1 MSGNPPR
8 PNTDAPPRLAGE
20 GSVKPLRGR
29 RRPAWRSIGRPG
41 HRAIGKLLSA
51 IACVL
56 ALAMPATALEPEER
70 LTDPALEARA
80 RALSAELR
88 CLVCPNQSI
97 DDSNAPLALDLRRV
111 VRERLTLGDSDA
123 AVMRYVT
130 DRYGDYVRLRP
141 PIQPATYALWFGPP
155 LILAA
160 GAAVAAAYL
169 LRRRRAPAAPD
180 PLTPE
185 ERRRVDDLLG
195 QEPEPPA

>member
-1 MSGNPPR
+1 M
-8 PNTDAPPRLAGE
+8 LATL
-20 GSVKPLRGR
+20 V
-29 RRPAWRSIGRPG
+29 
-41 HRAIGKLLSA
+41 
-51 IACVL
+51 CVVFF
-56 ALAMPATALEPEER
+56 AAPATALEPEER

-88 CLVCPNQSI
+88 CLVCANQSI

-111 VRERLTLGDSDA
+111 VRERLTLGDSDE

-160 GAAVAAAYL
+160 GTAVAAAYL
-169 LRRRRAPAAPD
+169 LRRRRVPAAPD

-185 ERRRVDDLLG
+185 ERRRVNDLLG
-195 QEPEPPA
+195 NGPEPPA